1 MRVAVLC
8 QNSFLASGRVEVSEV
23 NSERENREFSAAVEG
38 FRIAHE
44 NDAKVTPAFGP
55 ESIHLSRRCAPA
67 EKAFIFRGWSH
78 SSTRKSYF
86 WFDEVAGIADIWNN
100 ALQRRKELA
109 FKAATKLY
117 LS

>member
-1 MRVAVLC
+1 
-8 QNSFLASGRVEVSEV
+8 LASRRAEPGEV
-23 NSERENREFSAAVEG
+23 NAERENREFSATVDG

-44 NDAKVTPAFGP
+44 HDAEVTPSFRP
-55 ESIHLSRRCAPA
+55 ESIHLSGRCAPA
-67 EKAFIFRGWSH
+67 EKTFIFRGWSH

-86 WFDEVAGIADIWNN
+86 WFDEVAGIAEIWNN